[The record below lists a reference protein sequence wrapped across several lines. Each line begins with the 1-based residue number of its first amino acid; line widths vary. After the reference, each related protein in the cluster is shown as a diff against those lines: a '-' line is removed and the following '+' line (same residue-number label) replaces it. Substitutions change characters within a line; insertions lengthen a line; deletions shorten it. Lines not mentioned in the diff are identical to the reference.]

1 MSRNAIFNA
10 LLALGQAIEPAGAG
24 SKWGESGRRLK
35 SIDAAIKP
43 ALFQIEPEED
53 FQSRL
58 GQMPKREFGA
68 MWIIYH
74 EAGKDQA
81 AIPAEY
87 SSDLIDLI
95 EAKLAAPV
103 HRQSLD
109 GQAYAAF
116 INGKIRKYEGD
127 DDGLSLIIVPISIL
141 VP

>member
-1 MSRNAIFNA
+1 MSRNAIYGA
-10 LLALGQAIEPAGAG
+10 LLALGQSIEPAGAG
-24 SKWGESGRRLK
+24 TAWGESGRRLK
-35 SIDAAIKP
+35 SIDQAIKP
-43 ALFQIEPEED
+43 ALFQIEPKEN

-58 GQMPKREFGA
+58 GQMPKRQFGA
-68 MWIIYH
+68 LWIIYH

-87 SSDLIDLI
+87 SSNLIDAI

-103 HRQSLD
+103 NRQAL
-109 GQAYAAF
+109 GGEAYAAF
-116 INGKIRKYEGD
+116 IDGEIQKYEGD